1 MFKSIMAAVVVV
13 VLNATLVTWQ
23 ASAETL
29 TGCLSPNGQ
38 LSNLQ
43 EGSDPMKPCKAN
55 QTQVTLQTADT
66 DT

>member
-1 MFKSIMAAVVVV
+1 MFRSKLAAVAVV

-29 TGCLSPNGQ
+29 TGCLASNGQ

-43 EGSDPMKPCKAN
+43 EGSDPMKPCKDN
-55 QTQVTLQTADT
+55 QTQVT
-66 DT
+66 